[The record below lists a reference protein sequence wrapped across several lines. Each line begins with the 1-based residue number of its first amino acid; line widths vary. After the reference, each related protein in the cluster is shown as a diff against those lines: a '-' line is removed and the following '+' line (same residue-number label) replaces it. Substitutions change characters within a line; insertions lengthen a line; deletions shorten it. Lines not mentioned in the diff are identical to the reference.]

1 MIEEY
6 AYPKLSLPLSK
17 ENGKTKHFRLSPL
30 FSLVMFLHFFPI
42 IFKHKKR
49 KFIFLHIFF
58 PFLNNFQETNID
70 QSFVCCGI

>member
-49 KFIFLHIFF
+49 KKENSFSYIFF
-58 PFLNNFQETNID
+58 
-70 QSFVCCGI
+70 SFS